1 MPTSARLDDL
11 RTLWHLTTTRV
22 RGETHAERL
31 ESFYAPQQ
39 RTYDAFRARML
50 HGRRELLESID
61 APPNAVWIDF
71 GAGTGEN
78 AEHLNQ
84 TLASI
89 SMLYLVDLCPAL
101 LTAAE
106 ERIANRGWS
115 NVWAVCADA
124 TTFCPPERQ
133 ADVVTFSYSLTM
145 IPDWFRAIDHAYE
158 ILKPGGLIGVV
169 DFYVS
174 RKYPRPGVGTTRLG
188 DAHAMA
194 GLVRLRQRAPERRP
208 PANARKPIRHG
219 QMSSRIP
226 GVFRICRSYASRFIA
241 LSDASRPLPSRK
253 ANPLGPSA
261 APDSLSQP
269 ELRSRE

>member
-1 MPTSARLDDL
+1 MSTSARLDDL

-50 HGRRELLESID
+50 HGRRELFESLD
-61 APPNAVWIDF
+61 APPQAVWIDF

-78 AEHLNQ
+78 AEYLSKS
-84 TLASI
+84 LAAM

-101 LTAAE
+101 LTSAE
-106 ERIANRGWS
+106 ERITRRGWS

-124 TTFCPPERQ
+124 TTFCPPEVE

-174 RKYPRPGVGTTRLG
+174 RKFPHEGSRRHGWATRTLWPAWFAWDNVHLSADHLPMLESRFETVNVAEDSG
-188 DAHAMA
+188 R
-194 GLVRLRQRAPERRP
+194 LPYLPFVRVPYYRFIG
-208 PANARKPIRHG
+208 RKP
-219 QMSSRIP
+219 
-226 GVFRICRSYASRFIA
+226 V
-241 LSDASRPLPSRK
+241 
-253 ANPLGPSA
+253 SA
-261 APDSLSQP
+261 EP
-269 ELRSRE
+269 RG

>member
-1 MPTSARLDDL
+1 MSTPARLDDL

-50 HGRRELLESID
+50 HGRRELFESIA
-61 APPNAVWIDF
+61 APPKAVWIDF

-78 AEHLNQ
+78 AEYLHKS
-84 TLASI
+84 LASM

-106 ERIANRGWS
+106 ERIADRGWS
-115 NVWAVCADA
+115 NAWAVCADA
-124 TTFCPPERQ
+124 TTFYPPEVE
-133 ADVVTFSYSLTM
+133 ADVITFSYSLTM

-174 RKYPRPGVGTTRLG
+174 RKYPRDGGRRHGWGTRTLWPAWFACDNVHLSADHLPMLESRFETVNVAEASGRIPYLPF
-188 DAHAMA
+188 
-194 GLVRLRQRAPERRP
+194 VRVPFYRFIG
-208 PANARKPIRHG
+208 RKP
-219 QMSSRIP
+219 SP
-226 GVFRICRSYASRFIA
+226 T
-241 LSDASRPLPSRK
+241 
-253 ANPLGPSA
+253 
-261 APDSLSQP
+261 
-269 ELRSRE
+269 

>member
-1 MPTSARLDDL
+1 MSTSAKLDDL

-50 HGRRELLESID
+50 HGRREMFESV
-61 APPNAVWIDF
+61 PTRRNAVWIDF

-78 AEHLNQ
+78 AEYLSSSLDQ
-84 TLASI
+84 M

-106 ERIANRGWS
+106 ERITHHGWS

-124 TTFCPPERQ
+124 TTFCPPEGY

-145 IPDWFRAIDHAYE
+145 IPDWFSAIEHAFE
-158 ILKPGGLIGVV
+158 ILKPGGFIGVV

-174 RKYPRPGVGTTRLG
+174 RKFPRQGSRRHGWATRTLWPAWFACDNVHLNPDHLPMLQSRFQTVELTESTGRIPYLPFVRVPHYRFLG
-188 DAHAMA
+188 
-194 GLVRLRQRAPERRP
+194 
-208 PANARKPIRHG
+208 RKP
-219 QMSSRIP
+219 SS
-226 GVFRICRSYASRFIA
+226 V
-241 LSDASRPLPSRK
+241 DAR
-253 ANPLGPSA
+253 A
-261 APDSLSQP
+261 
-269 ELRSRE
+269 